1 MVLYDPQEF
10 GGLEEYAVTLAIGLL
25 HRGHQVSVLSATW
38 VTSENQYMRRLRDS
52 GVTVTQVPKWL
63 SYPAFHWATKEKIL
77 EQALWLF
84 SPLIALLA
92 GLRLTRKRDSWQ
104 QSFTSARHWLRGQ
117 LTSRFIGP
125 DRRKPLARLW
135 LDWWRL
141 RWRPDLLHIHG
152 YTNTLL
158 FAIEW
163 AHARRIPV
171 VYEEHQTPD
180 ARFDWWLGF
189 EQTINQASVVVAV
202 SETSAQ
208 ALRTVCRVTQPIA
221 VRSPLLPDPIAAGW
235 QRDIPLE
242 LPERPI
248 RVTTVARL
256 VVAKGLDYLLDAIAL
271 VRAIHPTAQFN
282 VYGEGPLR
290 EELLARAKRLG
301 LDGNAIFVGAFTSR
315 AELARIMAQT
325 DIFVMSSILEG
336 QPLSLV
342 EAMAYGCPIVATTVG
357 GIPEIIR
364 DDGNGLL
371 CAPRDPQCLAQK
383 ISSLINDAALRAR
396 LGQAARKSYEQSPF
410 QPDSVCERLI
420 SLYDKVLR
428 HEDLSSPQKSYA
440 LP

>member
-1 MVLYDPQEF
+1 MVLYDPQAF

-25 HRGHQVSVLSATW
+25 QRGHQVSVLSATW
-38 VTSENQYMRRLRDS
+38 VAPENQYIRRLRDN

-63 SYPAFHWATKEKIL
+63 SYPAFHWTTKEKIL

-84 SPLIALLA
+84 SPLICLLA
-92 GLRLTRKRDSWQ
+92 GLRLMRKRGSWR
-104 QSFTSARHWLRGQ
+104 QSFTSARNWLRGQ

-125 DRRKPLARLW
+125 DRREPLARLL

-180 ARFDWWLGF
+180 ARFDWWQGF
-189 EQTINQASVVVAV
+189 AQTINKASVVVAV

-208 ALRTVCRVTQPIA
+208 ALQSVCQVTQPI
-221 VRSPLLPDPIAAGW
+221 VIRGPLLPDPISAGW
-235 QRDIPLE
+235 QRNPKSE
-242 LPERPI
+242 LHARPI
-248 RVTTVARL
+248 RVTTVSRL

-271 VRAIHPTAQFN
+271 VQAIHPATQFN

-290 EELLARAKRLG
+290 EELLAHAHRLG
-301 LDGNAIFVGAFTSR
+301 LDGNAIFVGAFTNR
-315 AELARIMAQT
+315 DELARIMAQT

-357 GIPEIIR
+357 GIPELIR
-364 DDGNGLL
+364 NDVNGLL

-383 ISSLINDAALRAR
+383 ICSLIQDPTLRAR

-410 QPDSVCERLI
+410 QPDSVSEHLI

-440 LP
+440 LS